1 VMRSYAGS
9 DVKLPGSDVKLP
21 GSDVKLPGYDVKLL
35 PGGDEKL
42 RWK

>member
-1 VMRSYAGS
+1 MRSYAGS